1 MSVFVSSLPDFPEYD
16 DYILVQDGNGDY
28 LLLGFDNGDSVT
40 ISDNGTVHDSG
51 GYHYTL
57 SSDGDSWVSS
67 GVCGGAHPFTSDG
80 YRPIFSTVNCY
91 DTSGTLVYSG
101 SPYAVP
107 FSIAGGLSSS
117 DIVNMLDIGI
127 IIPLAFVAVVG
138 IIGIRKFCA
147 FLFGLIRGA

>member
-16 DYILVQDGNGDY
+16 DYILTQDGNGDY
-28 LLLGFDNGDSVT
+28 LLLGFDNVGSVT

-57 SSDGDSWVSS
+57 TSDGDAWVSS

-80 YRPIFSTVNCY
+80 YRPVFSTVDCY
-91 DTSGTLVYSG
+91 DTSGTLIYSG
-101 SPYAVP
+101 SSYAVP
-107 FSIAGGLSSS
+107 FSLAGGLSSS

-127 IIPLAFVAVVG
+127 IIPLALTAVVA
-138 IIGIRKFCA
+138 IIGFRKFSG
-147 FLFGLIRGA
+147 FLFGLFRGV